1 MVVYRLLGQGAVNAF
16 ARSFGVSY
24 ALNQATEWQDIAKE
38 ALKAVFVML
47 ILERLFIS
55 SPVGWIEG
63 AAARV
68 LVRGLNSHATHL
80 PPTDHI
86 DYLSVQAVMLREKLG
101 LAGRIQRHVKFT
113 QRSACPVRVA
123 LCCAM
128 TDLCSPLQWRSRAK

>member
-63 AAARV
+63 AAARGPCCGFGV
-68 LVRGLNSHATHL
+68 SIHTPPYRPHRLPLRAGCDAAREAEPGRSHPQAPQIHAAQCV
-80 PPTDHI
+80 PPVAI
-86 DYLSVQAVMLREKLG
+86 
-101 LAGRIQRHVKFT
+101 
-113 QRSACPVRVA
+113 VA
-123 LCCAM
+123 LC
-128 TDLCSPLQWRSRAK
+128 DD